1 MQRVLRIT
9 LGSLSIA
16 GLMIAG
22 LIIHARGWENFK
34 LRSFASAQVL
44 RNQVQNSVAEPKQS
58 TGAARVELDALLNG
72 GVPRDGIPSID
83 APEFDTADTTPFKG
97 DEIVVGVVINGEA
110 KAYPYGIL
118 NWHEIVNDT
127 VGGVNVTVSY
137 CPLCDTIVAF
147 ERGNTTYGISGLLY
161 QSCLVMYDRA
171 DDSLYAQPWG
181 LGIVGPET
189 NESLSRIPA
198 IKTTLNSWLAQH
210 PDSKVLST
218 RTGHQRDYHSY
229 PYGTYYTD
237 EAIIFPV
244 RNQEDLSLHPKAI
257 VSYVWEPDD
266 AVPMNEFSGTSHQFI
281 HDELRQ
287 SGPQVVDFAGRQ
299 IRARWD
305 ERLAT
310 VIVEAMDGTEI
321 PSSTAFAFVYPAFYE
336 R

>member
-9 LGSLSIA
+9 LGSLSVA
-16 GLMIAG
+16 GLMMVG
-22 LIIHARGWENFK
+22 LMIHTRGWENFK

-44 RNQVQNSVAEPKQS
+44 RNQVQNAVAEPKQS
-58 TGAARVELDALLNG
+58 TGAARVELDTLLSG
-72 GVPRDGIPSID
+72 GVPKDGIPSID
-83 APEFDTADTTPFKG
+83 APEFDTAETTPFKG
-97 DEIVVGVVINGEA
+97 DELVIGVMINGEA

-127 VGGVNVTVSY
+127 VGGVNVAVSY

-147 ERGNTTYGISGLLY
+147 TRGDTTYGVSGLLF

-181 LGIVGPET
+181 LGVLGPQT
-189 NESLSRIPA
+189 NQDLERLPA
-198 IKTTLNSWLAQH
+198 VKTTLDSWLAEH
-210 PDSKVLST
+210 PDSKILAT
-218 RTGHQRDYHSY
+218 RTGHQRDYLSY

-244 RNQEDLSLHPKAI
+244 RNQDQLTLHPKAI
-257 VSYVWEPDD
+257 VSYVWETNTET
-266 AVPMNEFSGTSHQFI
+266 PMNEFAGASHQFV

-287 SGPQVVDFAGRQ
+287 TGTQIVEFAGRD

-305 ERLAT
+305 EALET
-310 VIVEAMDGTEI
+310 VIVEEMDGTVI
-321 PSSTAFAFVYPAFYE
+321 PSSTAFSFVYPAFY
-336 R
+336 